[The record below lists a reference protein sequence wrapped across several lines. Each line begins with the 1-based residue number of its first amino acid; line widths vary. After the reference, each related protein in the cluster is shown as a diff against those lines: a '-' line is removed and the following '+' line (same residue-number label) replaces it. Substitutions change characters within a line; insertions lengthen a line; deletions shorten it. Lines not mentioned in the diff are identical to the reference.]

1 MKTNLTFSII
11 KPDSIKKG
19 NYSEIHR
26 MITSDGFRVIGLKC
40 TILTKSLAEDFYA
53 IHKGKPF
60 YKDLIK
66 FMCSGEIYV
75 MAIQKDNAVKS
86 LRELIGDT
94 DPELATEGTIR
105 KKFGE
110 SIGKNA
116 IHGADS
122 DENAKRE
129 ILFFFPELIT
139 KFHD

>member
-1 MKTNLTFSII
+1 
-11 KPDSIKKG
+11 
-19 NYSEIHR
+19 
-26 MITSDGFRVIGLKC
+26 MITSAGFRVIGLKN
-40 TILTKSLAEDFYA
+40 TLLTKSLAEDFYA

-66 FMCSGEIYV
+66 FMISGEIYV
-75 MAIQKDNAVKS
+75 IAIQKDNAVES
-86 LRELIGDT
+86 LRNLIGDT
-94 DPELATEGTIR
+94 DPKLASEGTVR

-122 DENAKRE
+122 NENAKRE

-139 KFHD
+139 KFHDSI